1 MTAETGNTSAAPWW
15 EHERPWVVGV
25 DGSEAARTALR
36 WAVAHAPGRATSLRV
51 LSAWQAPVFTPAV
64 YGGPVGIPVDLDH
77 FEQTAQAEIEQVA
90 ADVRDQL
97 AHDEIDLPVDGVSVQ
112 GGASSA
118 LLDASAQAALLVV
131 GTRGRGG
138 FSRLLLGSTSSQ
150 CATHAEVPTV
160 VVHDGWEGDPLR
172 TTLVG
177 LDGSPNSLTALDWA
191 LRFAEPGSTV
201 EVMWVWDTTPLAVGA
216 DEFFFPDAGEAAER
230 RFHHLID
237 NTLARCDTSGVTV
250 ERAFRRGRP
259 REDLAMAA
267 EEADLVV
274 VGARGHGAVGA
285 ALLGSVSSW
294 LLHRLQRPL
303 VVVPHADAAGTVRDV
318 STDTEAGAAA

>member
-1 MTAETGNTSAAPWW
+1 MTAETGNTWAAPWW

-25 DGSEAARTALR
+25 DGSDAARTALR
-36 WAVAHAPGRATSLRV
+36 WAVVHAPGRATSLRV

-64 YGGPVGIPVDLDH
+64 YGGPVGIPVELDH
-77 FEQTAQAEIEQVA
+77 FEETAQAEVEQIA
-90 ADVRDQL
+90 ATVR
-97 AHDEIDLPVDGVSVQ
+97 AEIDVPVDGLSVQ
-112 GGASSA
+112 GGASSV
-118 LLDASAQAALLVV
+118 LLDASAHAALLVV

-160 VVHDGWEGDPLR
+160 VVHEAWDGDPSG
-172 TTLVG
+172 TILVG

-191 LRFAEPGSTV
+191 LRFAGPDSTV
-201 EVMWVWDTTPLAVGA
+201 RVMWVWDTTPLAVGA

-237 NTLARCDTSGVTV
+237 HVLAQREVGGISV

-303 VVVPHADAAGTVRDV
+303 VVVPHADEAGTVRDV